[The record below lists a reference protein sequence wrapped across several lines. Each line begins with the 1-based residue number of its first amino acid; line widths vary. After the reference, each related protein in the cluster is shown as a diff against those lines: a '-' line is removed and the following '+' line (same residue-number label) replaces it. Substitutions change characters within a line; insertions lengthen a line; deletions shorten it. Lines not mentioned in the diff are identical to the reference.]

1 MESLVYD
8 LWAAASSLMPEITFA
23 VLNGA
28 CVIGLGAQQF
38 PSLKGLIDGHLQFSY
53 WLLGYVSPAG
63 SAPGRRR
70 LCVLPGAR
78 FRAWPRNSRDPS
90 GGHKEP
96 RRNEDHAGCIRGI
109 AKLCA
114 LPPEHL
120 RQIRQNQH
128 GALDKESHARAAR
141 EPGHFRVI
149 V

>member
-1 MESLVYD
+1 MESIVYV
-8 LWAAASSLMPEITFA
+8 LWAAVSSLIGETFA

-70 LCVLPGAR
+70 FCVLPGAR

-120 RQIRQNQH
+120 RQIFQNPH
-128 GALDKESHARAAR
+128 GAMDNGEDSRPT
-141 EPGHFRVI
+141 PGTLHFQ
-149 V
+149 